1 MVSET
6 RQRIYEYRDKD
17 GNFVQSVGYEIVKE
31 TLGHL
36 ACAEKASNNDVQEKI
51 TASRIAGNAMR
62 VRRFLARIAEEEE
75 ENA

>member
-1 MVSET
+1 MYRCGFCGGLSSNRERQVRMVSET

-51 TASRIAGNAMR
+51 LQGIPS
-62 VRRFLARIAEEEE
+62 L
-75 ENA
+75 